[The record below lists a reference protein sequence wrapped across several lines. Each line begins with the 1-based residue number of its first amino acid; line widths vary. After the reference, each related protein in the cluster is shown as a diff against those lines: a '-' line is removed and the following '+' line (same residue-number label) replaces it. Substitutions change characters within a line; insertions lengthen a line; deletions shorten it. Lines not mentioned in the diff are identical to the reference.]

1 MTEETTIAPVEQ
13 AVQATPESAMP
24 EWYVTEQLPGSGNK
38 PEYLLDKFTNL
49 GEQAKA
55 FVELEKR
62 MGGFKGAP
70 KDGYNL
76 EVISDRLQAELPPD
90 APLVKSLMD
99 TAKSLN
105 MSQEGFE
112 KFMES
117 IVTVQKSFQVD
128 PQEELRKLGPDAE
141 QQIGV
146 LKQWAEN
153 NFAPEDVAV
162 IQDMLN
168 GPAEQIRVLQ
178 KMRTLS
184 PKSSVPTASE
194 AATYVRPTTQKELQA
209 ELAMNLSKYE
219 SDPRYRAEFLARLEK
234 AV

>member
-1 MTEETTIAPVEQ
+1 MSEETTNAVEALAPI
-13 AVQATPESAMP
+13 TESTMP
-24 EWYVTEQLPGSGNK
+24 AWYVTEELPGQGNK
-38 PEYLLDKFTNL
+38 PEYLLEKFTNL

-76 EVISDRLQAELPPD
+76 EVISDRLQAELPSD
-90 APLVKSLMD
+90 APLVQSLME

-141 QQIGV
+141 QQISV

-153 NFAPEDVAV
+153 NFGPDDVAV

-184 PKSSVPTASE
+184 PKSSIPTATE
-194 AATYVRPTTQKELQA
+194 AANYVRPVTQKELQA
-209 ELAMNLSKYE
+209 ELAQNLKRYE
-219 SDPRYRAEFLARLEK
+219 TDLRYRADFAARLEK
-234 AV
+234 AI